1 MFNLLPCKL
10 AMTSEGERLRVEVKQ
25 ELTIQSEI
33 DEEVNPLE
41 RIIDWE
47 NIGNYNDE
55 KSEIRKLIAWIRKSD
70 YNEKNLTFI
79 INRLWGKVILYEPV
93 MELEL
98 NEKTDEQCAIMTI
111 RTIGNDSRT
120 PKSIQ
125 ETILRLFL
133 ERLQNDINLDFCGIR
148 NTIVGYLVQKC
159 SQVEEI
165 TNHWYVDDKIFRIAD
180 KIPPAEQKHFPILY
194 YQLLM
199 TAKTRQAKVL
209 AMQALLHNIKLNKL
223 TLDDKEEIVSRVTN
237 IQTICCASSDEGYP
251 YPYDYSLFY
260 DGSQLTEV
268 ILTDTPHKN
277 LQTAAIEALIRN
289 DILLARDSDLNV
301 LDDRLILT
309 STLRILTTAKAYQ
322 DQFNVKFCI
331 NKFKFLLDVLKEETR
346 ARIMLDACKALV
358 NFVNKLNYQQ
368 HSTLFHDLIGEF
380 LDLLQDRH
388 RIDVKKAI
396 IQSLQNLGWNH
407 LDLQDTIIQRWE
419 RNVRTAN
426 REIAYEL
433 IDAMIFWAKEKIK
446 QQDIVNKLWRIAVS
460 SGSSDQHQTL
470 QNYIIEELM
479 DKLLLRNEHLKHLI
493 ECSDNFSFRRRALYE
508 LKDRALLS
516 EKFRIDISKFFLT
529 LIITERYDAMI
540 VLLIDAIIEIGN
552 LKDDFAVQ
560 HLLKMAT
567 QSIAIPK
574 QTRYYIMNSE
584 HWPSY
589 IRWSNIL
596 KCSDDVIIQRT
607 AIENLLSLNSPT
619 IEEKQH
625 IEELFWDMI
634 KNFNTDQDI
643 KIHLAEGLHLI
654 SQVKRS
660 RHTSTSSQKSKDLIT
675 DNNSKVEKRLQHLL
689 SMYLSDDQVGTALLP
704 LIKVT
709 YDKVSNG
716 SFIIQQCYRQA
727 LDEKASKRL
736 KLLEKKLA
744 DRLVTSQI

>member
-1 MFNLLPCKL
+1 M
-10 AMTSEGERLRVEVKQ
+10 AGEGERLRLEVKPNLSSI
-25 ELTIQSEI
+25 EPES
-33 DEEVNPLE
+33 DEESHPIE
-41 RIIDWE
+41 RIIDWN

-55 KSEIRKLIAWIRKSD
+55 KSEIRKLITWIRKSNYD
-70 YNEKNLTFI
+70 ENELTSI
-79 INRLWGKVILYEPV
+79 INRLWSKVILYEPV

-98 NEKTDEQCAIMTI
+98 NEKTDEQCAIMTV
-111 RTIGNDSRT
+111 RTIGNDSKT
-120 PKSIQ
+120 PTSVQ
-125 ETILRLFL
+125 EMILRLFL

-148 NTIVGYLVQKC
+148 NTIVGYLVLKC
-159 SQVEEI
+159 SQVEEVI
-165 TNHWYVDDKIFRIAD
+165 NHWYVDDKIFRVAD
-180 KIPPAEQKHFPILY
+180 KIPPAEQKHFPTLY

-199 TAKTRQAKVL
+199 AAKTRQGKAL
-209 AMQALLHNIKLNKL
+209 AIQALLDNIKLNKL
-223 TLDDKEEIVSRVTN
+223 NLDEKEEIVSRVTN
-237 IQTICCASSDEGYP
+237 IQAICCASSDDGYP

-260 DGSQLTEV
+260 DGSQLAET
-268 ILTDTPHKN
+268 ILTEIPHKR
-277 LQTAAIEALIRN
+277 LQNAAIEALIRN

-331 NKFKFLLDVLKEETR
+331 NKFKLLLDVLKQESR
-346 ARIMLDACKALV
+346 ARIMLEACKALV
-358 NFVNKLNYQQ
+358 NFINKLNYQQ
-368 HSTLFHDLIGEF
+368 YSTLFHDLIGEF

-396 IQSLQNLGWNH
+396 IQSLQSLGWNY

-433 IDAMIFWAKEKIK
+433 IDAMIYWAKEKIK

-508 LKDRALLS
+508 LKDKALLS
-516 EKFRIDISKFFLT
+516 ENFRIDISKFFLS

-540 VLLIDAIIEIGN
+540 ILLIDAIIEIGN

-560 HLLKMAT
+560 HLLNMAT
-567 QSIAIPK
+567 QSIAVPK

-584 HWPSY
+584 QWPPY
-589 IRWSNIL
+589 IRWCNIL

-607 AIENLLSLNSPT
+607 AIDNLANLNSPSM
-619 IEEKQH
+619 EEKQH

-634 KNFNTDQDI
+634 KNTNTDQDV

-654 SQVKRS
+654 SQVR
-660 RHTSTSSQKSKDLIT
+660 RGRNASTSSNKSKDLIT
-675 DNNSKVEKRLQHLL
+675 DNNSKVEKRLQLLL
-689 SMYLSDDQVGTALLP
+689 SMYLSDDHLGNALLP
-704 LIKVT
+704 LIKLI

-716 SFIIQQCYRQA
+716 AIIIQQTYRQA
-727 LDEKASKRL
+727 LDEIANKRL

-744 DRLVTSQI
+744 DRIISSQI